1 MKRKRIALQLQVG
14 SGLEVNNPPTINTS
28 IVRSEMIFGEILKE
42 IPCSLDIRSLFQRRS
57 GMALEDYIDHVFGLL
72 MYYITLD
79 VDKLMENPGLA
90 CINVNTV
97 FPETPKDLVSKF
109 WEMEVFS
116 RLLSRI
122 PSAEGYCAC

>member
-1 MKRKRIALQLQVG
+1 
-14 SGLEVNNPPTINTS
+14 
-28 IVRSEMIFGEILKE
+28 MIFGEILKE

-97 FPETPKDLVSKF
+97 FPEHQRISSQSFGKWKSFRDF
-109 WEMEVFS
+109 FREY
-116 RLLSRI
+116 LLQRGIAHVRDDETFTRFRAIMNRI
-122 PSAEGYCAC
+122 SVRFFKKPFEPAAE